1 MTPKDCEHI
10 AHLLF
15 PSLHGEA
22 SPDQQEELSRWLK
35 EDKHH
40 DDLYQTIMDHERIR
54 SEQEVFLLFNQQRA
68 WAKISQKTY
77 RKKQNTI
84 YQFFTVCSRV
94 HLLYLCQRIFPI
106 SRQTG
111 RKRSKLPSYS

>member
-15 PSLHGEA
+15 LAYTGEA

-54 SEQEVFLLFNQQRA
+54 S
-68 WAKISQKTY
+68 
-77 RKKQNTI
+77 
-84 YQFFTVCSRV
+84 
-94 HLLYLCQRIFPI
+94 
-106 SRQTG
+106 
-111 RKRSKLPSYS
+111 

>member
-15 PSLHGEA
+15 LAYTGEA

-40 DDLYQTIMDHERIR
+40 DDLYQTIMDHERSAR
-54 SEQEVFLLFNQQRA
+54 NKKYFYYSTSKELGQRFHKRLTEK
-68 WAKISQKTY
+68 AKYYIPIFYGMQPCSFALSVSAYISYIPTN
-77 RKKQNTI
+77 RK
-84 YQFFTVCSRV
+84 
-94 HLLYLCQRIFPI
+94 
-106 SRQTG
+106 
-111 RKRSKLPSYS
+111 KRSKLPSYS

>member
-15 PSLHGEA
+15 LAYTGEA

-40 DDLYQTIMDHERIR
+40 DDLYRTIMDHERIR

-68 WAKISQKTY
+68 WTKISQKTY
-77 RKKQNTI
+77 RKSKMLYTI
-84 YQFFTVCSRV
+84 FYGMQPYSFALSVSACISYT
-94 HLLYLCQRIFPI
+94 PI
-106 SRQTG
+106 SRK
-111 RKRSKLPSYS
+111 KRSKLSSYS